1 MHSTCKHCGKP
12 IVGTRHK
19 MKEDAVE
26 TVIEIWGHPNARG
39 SFTRTAC
46 DDGKH
51 NAEPDES

>member
-1 MHSTCKHCGKP
+1 
-12 IVGTRHK
+12 

>member
-12 IVGTRHK
+12 IVGVK
-19 MKEDAVE
+19 AVMNE
-26 TVIEIWGHPNARG
+26 NNIHTQIEIWGHPNARG
-39 SFTRTAC
+39 GFTKTAC